1 MLVEIVAL
9 GLSGRLISC
18 TRARLTASTA
28 AASADDDVTAPPTEM
43 ASGCST
49 VVVPPEGGGERAAE
63 GEAAEA
69 TTTLDSSAKG
79 PPSEDGGAMGGET
92 DSGCTAFPGGCSTT
106 ARDSFSATWATAAT
120 SCEGLF
126 RTESTVK
133 LLFCETGA
141 TVTAD
146 PAADAPLRKS
156 CTPCSSSAPSVTVER
171 PLCCDCDCA
180 SSGGS
185 GGGGGGG

>member
-1 MLVEIVAL
+1 M

-28 AASADDDVTAPPTEM
+28 AASADDVTEM

-79 PPSEDGGAMGGET
+79 PPGSEDGGAMGGDT
-92 DSGCTAFPGGCSTT
+92 GCTTFPGGCSA
-106 ARDSFSATWATAAT
+106 ARESFSATWAAAAT

-180 SSGGS
+180 SSAGS
-185 GGGGGGG
+185 GGGGGG

>member
-1 MLVEIVAL
+1 M

-18 TRARLTASTA
+18 TRAKLTTWSTE
-28 AASADDDVTAPPTEM
+28 ASADVTEI

-49 VVVPPEGGGERAAE
+49 VVVPPEGGGDSAAE

-79 PPSEDGGAMGGET
+79 PASDTGGET
-92 DSGCTAFPGGCSTT
+92 DTDCTAFP
-106 ARDSFSATWATAAT
+106 SFSDTWAAT

-126 RTESTVK
+126 KTESTVK

-141 TVTAD
+141 ATD
-146 PAADAPLRKS
+146 PAADAPVKKS
-156 CTPCSSSAPSVTVER
+156 CTPCSSSAPRVTVER
-171 PLCCDCDCA
+171 LLCSD
-180 SSGGS
+180 
-185 GGGGGGG
+185 GGGGGG

>member
-1 MLVEIVAL
+1 MLVEIAAP

-28 AASADDDVTAPPTEM
+28 AAASADDVTEM

-79 PPSEDGGAMGGET
+79 PPGSEDGGAMGGET
-92 DSGCTAFPGGCSTT
+92 DTGCTAFPGGCSTT
-106 ARDSFSATWATAAT
+106 ARDSFSATWAAAAT

-141 TVTAD
+141 TTVTAD

-185 GGGGGGG
+185 AVGSGG

>member
-1 MLVEIVAL
+1 MEETGEERDHRDRKGSSKSLKVYLTLDVAIVVL

-18 TRARLTASTA
+18 TRAKLTASTGT
-28 AASADDDVTAPPTEM
+28 SADVTEI

-49 VVVPPEGGGERAAE
+49 VVVPPEGGGDRAAE

-79 PPSEDGGAMGGET
+79 PASDAGGET
-92 DSGCTAFPGGCSTT
+92 DSDCTAFPGA
-106 ARDSFSATWATAAT
+106 ARESFSDTWTAAAT

-141 TVTAD
+141 ATD
-146 PAADAPLRKS
+146 PAAAADAPVKKS
-156 CTPCSSSAPSVTVER
+156 CTPCSSSAPRVTV
-171 PLCCDCDCA
+171 CCEC
-180 SSGGS
+180 GS
-185 GGGGGGG
+185 CGGGG

>member
-28 AASADDDVTAPPTEM
+28 AVSADDVTAPPTEM

-79 PPSEDGGAMGGET
+79 PPSEDGGAGGET
-92 DSGCTAFPGGCSTT
+92 DTGCTAFPGGCSAT
-106 ARDSFSATWATAAT
+106 RDSFSATWAT

-146 PAADAPLRKS
+146 PAVTAAADAPLRKS

-171 PLCCDCDCA
+171 PLCCDDCA